1 MNFPEGMKTKARIE
15 FLQRYILVHSCL
27 YYSMDENVISDKKF
41 DKYARLL
48 ASKIEKYRDK
58 IPKTQYGYVFYDF
71 DGTTGFDLM
80 DRLKPSDRDR
90 IGAIA
95 TMVLYQYKKDR
106 RFI

>member
-1 MNFPEGMKTKARIE
+1 MKFPEEMKTKARIE

-58 IPKTQYGYVFYDF
+58 IPKTQYGYAFYDF

-80 DRLKPSDRDR
+80 SRLKPSDKDR
-90 IGAIA
+90 IEAIA
-95 TMVLYQYKKDR
+95 TSVLYQYKKDR
-106 RFI
+106 RFV